1 MNDMEKV
8 GNYILK
14 EKVHETR
21 NSSVYRGHKENSP
34 ESFIVKLLKTTHAT
48 PSEIAQFRQ
57 EYELIKS
64 LDMKNVVQT
73 IDILNYKGGFA
84 LVLEDFPGIP
94 LNRHFS
100 DDKKFNLRSFLTT
113 SADIAAALGK
123 LHARDVIHR
132 NIKPKSIL
140 IHPDTEELKITDFG
154 ISAMLTHENDE
165 VYNPD
170 FIQGILVYMSPEQTG
185 RMNRSVDYRTDLYS
199 LGITLYEIVTG
210 LLPFKSQDPMELI
223 HAHIAMMPRAP
234 VNLNSDIP
242 VMISDIIMRL
252 LAKNP
257 EARYQ
262 NGFGLEADF
271 RECLKQ
277 LEEKKKIQ
285 TFELGSKDISNRF
298 IVPQKLFGREKEIA
312 ELISRFEEVA
322 NGDKRLSVMVVAG
335 APGIGKSAMINEIH
349 KPIVARRGYFI
360 SGKYEP
366 FRRDK
371 PYSAIIQAF
380 QVLVKQILSESE
392 QRISLWKKNLLST
405 LGDNGRVITD
415 VIPEVEWIIGK
426 QPDLPLLGPEET
438 RNRFKFVFEKFMSVF
453 PQQEHPVALF
463 LDDLQWADMASL
475 QLMKNI
481 MLSDIH
487 HLFIIFSYRDN
498 EVNESHPFSELLSEI
513 EKQNIRIDKITLDP
527 LKEKEVTELIINFLR
542 CSEERG
548 FGLAGLVQEKA
559 GGNPFFVNQFLH
571 TLYNEKMIIHQ
582 GAQGWQWDVGEISRM
597 KVADNLIQMMAGK
610 IEKLPAHAQDVLKIC
625 ACIGNRFDLETLAT
639 VRKTSVDEA
648 LADLTEAIKE
658 GMVSRLGDY
667 YVFHHD
673 RIHEAAYS
681 LVADAEKSALHYKI
695 GRILV
700 ENVDEK
706 ERPAKLFYIVD
717 QLNLGVRMIQNKE
730 EREKLAWLNLEAGK
744 KAKESAA
751 YVPAYQYLKSGMD
764 LLEENPWTKQYHLTL
779 ALYTEAT
786 EAAYLMGDYDKMN
799 ELAEIT
805 LQHAKTTQEKT
816 KIYTSMINACVAR
829 EDYQGAI
836 DVAMPIVNTMA
847 PRFGIRLP
855 KKANKIHIALE
866 VFRIMLKLIGK
877 RSEDLINL
885 PKATDQ
891 EILAAGKI
899 LASVGHAAFYTDPNL
914 LALIILKTFRLIF
927 RYGLAPEHAFAF
939 AGFGIVQAAG
949 LWDFKSAIAF
959 GKMGLKLV
967 DKLDARDQKCRTIF
981 VYNALVRHWKYPM
994 KDSIEPMIEGYKVG
1008 LETGDLGFATF
1019 NLYFTEVHYIFTG
1032 RELSDLEKYME
1043 RNNRIIAGM
1052 KQGHTLT
1059 LQSMTWQSILNL
1071 LGRCDNPVEL
1081 TGKAIDAEN
1090 LLSSWKETENLA
1102 ALSVYWFVKLILY
1115 SLFSEYG
1122 LALKA
1127 SDEFRKYMDSQ
1138 QGVLINKYAVLLDS
1152 VARLKVYKNA
1162 SLPEKI
1168 RHRILLKINELKIK
1182 AWAKAAPMNCSYM
1195 YTAIKALYAWIMR
1208 GDLAKAETLVEL
1220 AIRQCREYGDFI
1232 GEGIASEIMAAEYRA
1247 IDENEKA
1254 KAYMNQAYACYSRWG
1269 ATGLLNKIRKM
1280 YPELVPVEADV
1291 SPDVEAT
1298 TTLKTK
1304 GDLSVALDLSTV
1316 MQVSQV
1322 ISSEIMLE
1330 RLLQKIMHMSVT
1342 SAGAQRGYLMLESEG
1357 KLIIEA
1363 SEDVDSDETRVMQS
1377 TPLQECADICQAIVN
1392 YVHHTGKD
1400 VILGNAAQEGSF
1412 TDDSY
1417 VMNRQCKSVLCI
1429 PIIHKGKI
1437 SGILYM
1443 ENNLSEGAF
1452 TPARLDILRFISAQA
1467 AISIENAKLFELAT
1481 TLENIEDGYW
1491 EIDLAG
1497 NYTFFNNAVCQIHG
1511 YSKEELM
1518 GMNNRQ
1524 YTDPETAKTV
1534 YKAFNNVYKTG
1545 QPLKGLDWQIIRKD
1559 GTKRYVEISILLQK
1573 DASGK
1578 PIGFRGVVRD
1588 ITERKNMEAKLQQT
1602 LDSLSKAYDSTMQ
1615 VMVSAVEVRDPYTAL
1630 HQVRSADV
1638 ARDIAVEMG
1647 LPQDKI
1653 DAIRMAGAIHDIG
1666 KLSIPP
1672 EILTKSTKLTGVE
1685 FALIKEHSR
1694 SGYEILKNVESPWPL
1709 AQIVHQHHER
1719 IDGSGYP
1726 RSLKG
1731 EEISV
1736 EARVLA
1742 VADVVSA
1749 MVSHRYH
1756 RPSLGIEEALGE
1768 IEKNKG
1774 TLYDIQVSD
1783 ACLRLFREKGHK
1795 LA

>member
-1 MNDMEKV
+1 MEKV
-8 GNYILK
+8 GNYILE

-21 NSSVYRGHKENSP
+21 NSSVYQGHKENGS
-34 ESFIVKLLKTTHAT
+34 ESFMIKLLRTVNAT

-57 EYELIKS
+57 ECELIKN
-64 LDMKNVVQT
+64 LDIKNVIKT
-73 IDILNYKGGFA
+73 IDIINYKGGFA
-84 LVLEDFPGIP
+84 LVLEDFQGIP
-94 LNRHFS
+94 INHYFS
-100 DDKKFNLRSFLTT
+100 NDQKFNLKAFLTT
-113 SADIAAALGK
+113 SADVAAALGN
-123 LHARDVIHR
+123 LHARGIIHG
-132 NIKPKSIL
+132 NIKPPSIL

-154 ISAMLTHENDE
+154 ISAILTHENDE

-170 FIQGILVYMSPEQTG
+170 FIQETLIYMSPEQTG

-199 LGITLYEIVTG
+199 LGITLYEILTG
-210 LLPFKSQDPMELI
+210 LLPFKSRDPMELI

-234 VNLNSDIP
+234 FKLNSDIP
-242 VMISDIIMRL
+242 AMISDIIMRL
-252 LAKNP
+252 LSKNP

-277 LEEKKKIQ
+277 LEKKKKIEP
-285 TFELGSKDISNRF
+285 FELGSKDISTRF
-298 IVPQKLFGREKEIA
+298 IVPQKLFGREKEIS

-322 NGDKRLSVMVVAG
+322 SGEKGLSVMVVAG

-360 SGKYEP
+360 SGKYEQ

-392 QRISLWKKNLLST
+392 QRISLWKKNLLSA

-453 PQQEHPVALF
+453 PQKEHPVALF

-498 EVNESHPFSELLSEI
+498 EMDETHSLRELLKEV
-513 EKQNIRIDKITLDP
+513 EKHNIRIDKIALGP
-527 LKEKEVTELIINFLR
+527 LKEKEVTELIVNFLR

-571 TLYNEKMIIHQ
+571 TLYNEKMIVHK
-582 GAQGWQWDVGEISRM
+582 GAQGWQWDVREISRM

-610 IEKLPAHAQDVLKIC
+610 IEKLPANTQDVLKIC
-625 ACIGNRFDLETLAT
+625 ACIGNRFDLETLAA
-639 VRKTSVDEA
+639 VRNTSVDGA
-648 LADLTEAIKE
+648 LADLTEAVKE
-658 GMVSRLGDY
+658 GMVSRIGDF

-695 GRILV
+695 GKILLDDT
-700 ENVDEK
+700 DEK
-706 ERPAKLFYIVD
+706 DLPVKLFYIVD

-751 YVPAYQYLKSGMD
+751 YAPAFQYLKSGMD
-764 LLEENPWTKQYHLTL
+764 LLEDNPWDNQYRLTL
-779 ALYTEAT
+779 ALYSEST

-799 ELAEIT
+799 ELAEVA
-805 LQHAKTTQEKT
+805 LKKTTTTLEKT

-829 EDYQGAI
+829 EDYKGAI
-836 DVAMPIVNTMA
+836 DVAMPILNIIA

-866 VFRIMLKLIGK
+866 IFRIMLKLAGK

-885 PKATDQ
+885 PKTSDP

-899 LASVGHAAFYTDPNL
+899 LASVSHAAFYTDPNL

-927 RYGLAPEHAFAF
+927 KYGLAPEHAFAF

-949 LWDFKSAIAF
+949 LWDFRSAIAF

-967 DKLDARDQKCRTIF
+967 EKLDARDQAARTVF

-994 KDSIEPMIEGYKVG
+994 KESIEPMIEGYKIG

-1032 RELSDLEKYME
+1032 RELSDLETYMG

-1059 LQSMTWQSILNL
+1059 LQSMTWQAIMNL
-1071 LGRCDNPVEL
+1071 LGRCNNPVEL
-1081 TGKAIDAEN
+1081 TGKAIEAEK
-1090 LLSSWKETENLA
+1090 LLPSWEETENLA

-1115 SLFSEYG
+1115 SLFSEYR

-1168 RHRILLKINELKIK
+1168 RHRLLMKINELKIR

-1195 YTAIKALYAWIMR
+1195 YTSIKALYAWMIH
-1208 GDLAKAETLVEL
+1208 GDLAEAERLVER
-1220 AIRQCREYGDFI
+1220 AIRQCREYGDFVV
-1232 GEGIASEIMAAEYRA
+1232 EGIASEIMAGEYQS
-1247 IDENEKA
+1247 IGENEKA
-1254 KAYMNQAYACYSRWG
+1254 KRFLDQACACYSKWG

-1280 YPELVPVEADV
+1280 YPALVPSEAGI
-1291 SPDVEAT
+1291 SQDVEAT
-1298 TTLKTK
+1298 TALKTK
-1304 GDLSVALDLSTV
+1304 SDLSVALDLSTV

-1330 RLLQKIMHMSVT
+1330 RLLEKIMHMSIT

-1363 SEDVDSDETRVMQS
+1363 SEDIDNDETNVMQS
-1377 TPLQECADICQAIVN
+1377 IPLQECPDICQAIVN
-1392 YVHHTGKD
+1392 YVHHSGKD
-1400 VILGNAAQEGSF
+1400 VILSNAAQEGPF
-1412 TDDSY
+1412 TDDAY
-1417 VMNRQCKSVLCI
+1417 VMNRQCKSILCI

-1443 ENNLSEGAF
+1443 ENNLSEDAF

-1497 NYTFFNNAVCQIHG
+1497 NYTFFNSAVCQIHG

-1518 GMNNRQ
+1518 GLNNRQ
-1524 YTDPETAKTV
+1524 YTDPETAKKV

-1545 QPLKGLDWQIIRKD
+1545 TPLKGLDWQIIRKD

-1573 DASGK
+1573 DSSGK

-1602 LDSLSKAYDSTMQ
+1602 LDSLSKAYDSTLQ

-1647 LPQDKI
+1647 LPQEKI

-1672 EILTKSTKLTGVE
+1672 EILTKPTGLTGVE

-1731 EEISV
+1731 DEISM

-1749 MVSHRYH
+1749 MISHRYH
-1756 RPSLGIEEALGE
+1756 RPSLGIEAALEE

-1774 TLYDIQVSD
+1774 TLYDIHVSD
-1783 ACLRLFREKGHK
+1783 ACLKLFKEKKYK
-1795 LA
+1795 LT

>member
-1 MNDMEKV
+1 MEKIGSYV
-8 GNYILK
+8 LE

-21 NSSVYRGHKENSP
+21 NASVYRGRKENGS
-34 ESFIVKLLKTTHAT
+34 ESLTVKLLKTSNAT
-48 PSEIAQFRQ
+48 PSETARFRQ
-57 EYELIKS
+57 EYELIKN
-64 LDMKNVVQT
+64 LDIKSFIKT
-73 IDILNYKGGFA
+73 IDIIKYQGGFA
-84 LVLEDFPGIP
+84 LIREDFQGIP
-94 LNRHFS
+94 INKYFS
-100 DDKKFNLRSFLTT
+100 NDKKFNIESFLTM
-113 SADIAAALGK
+113 SADIAETLGS
-123 LHARDVIHR
+123 LHAQGVIHR

-154 ISAMLTHENDE
+154 ISAILTHENDE

-170 FIQGILVYMSPEQTG
+170 FIQETLIYMSPEQTG

-199 LGITLYEIVTG
+199 LGITLYEILTG

-223 HAHIAMMPRAP
+223 HAHIAMMPKAP
-234 VNLNSDIP
+234 VNLKSDIP

-277 LEEKKKIQ
+277 LEKKKRIEP
-285 TFELGSKDISNRF
+285 FDLGSKDISSRF
-298 IVPQKLFGREKEIA
+298 IVPQKLFGREKEIS

-322 NGDKRLSVMVVAG
+322 NGEKGLSVMVVAG
-335 APGIGKSAMINEIH
+335 APGIGKSAMVNEIH
-349 KPIVARRGYFI
+349 KPIVAKRGYFI
-360 SGKYEP
+360 SGKYEQ

-392 QRISLWKKNLLST
+392 QRIRLWKKNLLGA

-415 VIPEVEWIIGK
+415 VIPEVELIIGK
-426 QPDLPLLGPEET
+426 QPDLPVFGPEET

-453 PQQEHPVALF
+453 PQKEHPVVLF

-481 MLSDIH
+481 MFSDIH
-487 HLFIIFSYRDN
+487 YLFLIFSYRDN
-498 EVNESHPFSELLSEI
+498 EVNETHPFSELLNDV
-513 EKQNIRIDKITLDP
+513 EKHNIRIDKITLGP
-527 LKEKEVTELIINFLR
+527 LKEKEVTELIVNFLR

-571 TLYNEKMIIHQ
+571 TLYNEKMIVHK

-610 IEKLPAHAQDVLKIC
+610 IEKLPPHTQDVLKIC
-625 ACIGNRFDLETLAT
+625 ACIGNRFDLETLAA
-639 VRKTSVDEA
+639 VRKTSVDGA
-648 LADLTEAIKE
+648 LADLTEAVKE
-658 GMVSRLGDY
+658 GMVSRIGDF

-695 GRILV
+695 GKYMYDAASKSELQ
-700 ENVDEK
+700 N
-706 ERPAKLFYIVD
+706 KLFYIADQFNLSVD
-717 QLNLGVRMIQNKE
+717 MIKDAS
-730 EREKLAWLNLEAGK
+730 EREWLSRFNLEAGK
-744 KAKESAA
+744 KAKASAA
-751 YVPAYQYLKSGMD
+751 YVPAFNYLQNGMD
-764 LLEENPWTKQYHLTL
+764 LLEENAWEKQYDLTL
-779 ALYTEAT
+779 ELFSEAT

-799 ELAEIT
+799 ALADIA
-805 LQHAKTTQEKT
+805 LKHAKTTLEKIR
-816 KIYTSMINACVAR
+816 IYATRIYASVAR

-836 DVAMPIVNTMA
+836 DVAMPILRIMA
-847 PRFGIRLP
+847 PKFGVRVP
-855 KKANKIHIALE
+855 EKANKIHIAIE
-866 VFRIMLKLIGK
+866 VVRVMLKLMGK
-877 RSEDLINL
+877 KSDDLLNL
-885 PKATDQ
+885 PKASDPGY
-891 EILAAGKI
+891 LAMGKI
-899 LASVGHAAFYTDPNL
+899 LASIGHAAFYADPNL
-914 LALIILKTFRLIF
+914 LALIILKSFRTMF
-927 RYGLAPEHAFAF
+927 KYGIAPEHPFAF
-939 AGFGIVQAAG
+939 AGLGIVQAAG
-949 LWDFKSAIAF
+949 LWNFDKAITF
-959 GKMGLKLV
+959 GKLGLTLMKKLG
-967 DKLDARDQKCRTIF
+967 LRDQESRTIF

-994 KDSIEPMIEGYKVG
+994 KDSIEPLMEGYRIG

-1019 NLYFTEVHYIFTG
+1019 NLIFTEVHQIFTG
-1032 RELSDLEKYME
+1032 RELSELNTYME
-1043 RNNRIIAGM
+1043 KNNKFIAGL

-1059 LQSMTWQSILNL
+1059 VQSLQWQAILNL
-1071 LGRCDNPVEL
+1071 LGQGDNPLAL
-1081 TGKAIDAEN
+1081 TGKAIDAES
-1090 LLSSWKETENLA
+1090 LLPSWQSAENRG
-1102 ALSVYWFVKLILY
+1102 ALSVYWFCKLIVC
-1115 SLFSEYG
+1115 SLFSDYK

-1127 SDEFRKYMDSQ
+1127 CDEYRKYMDSQ

-1152 VARLKVYKNA
+1152 VARLMVYKNA
-1162 SLPEKI
+1162 APLEKI
-1168 RHRILLKINELKIK
+1168 KHRILIKINQLKMW
-1182 AWAKAAPMNCSYM
+1182 AWARSAPSNCSYM
-1195 YTAIKALYAWIMR
+1195 YNAMKALYIWMIHGNLPR
-1208 GDLAKAETLVEL
+1208 AEKIYEL
-1220 AIRQCREYGDFI
+1220 AIEQCREYENFVV
-1232 GEGIASEIMAAEYRA
+1232 EGIASEIIAGIFRS
-1247 IDENEKA
+1247 INDNEKA
-1254 KAYMNQAYACYSRWG
+1254 GKYMAEAYSCYKRWG
-1269 ATGLLNKIRKM
+1269 ATGLLTKIKKM
-1280 YPELVPVEADV
+1280 YPDLVPSEIKV
-1291 SPDVEAT
+1291 SPEMEETAPAT
-1298 TTLKTK
+1298 TRR
-1304 GDLSVALDLSTV
+1304 DMSAVLDLSTV
-1316 MQVSQV
+1316 MQVAQV

-1330 RLLQKIMHMSVT
+1330 RLLQNIMHMSVT
-1342 SAGAQRGYLMLESEG
+1342 SAGAQRGYLMLETDG
-1357 KLIIEA
+1357 KLTIEA
-1363 SEDVDSDETRVMQS
+1363 SEDVDNDETKVMQS
-1377 TPLQECADICQAIVN
+1377 ILLKDCAEICQAIVN
-1392 YVHHTGKD
+1392 YVHHSGKD
-1400 VILGNAAQEGSF
+1400 VILGHALKEGPF
-1412 TDDSY
+1412 TDDPY
-1417 VMNRQCKSVLCI
+1417 VIEHQCKSILCS
-1429 PIIHKGKI
+1429 PIINKGKI

-1443 ENNLSEGAF
+1443 ENNLSEDAF
-1452 TPARLDILRFISAQA
+1452 TPQRLDILRFISAQA

-1524 YTDPETAKTV
+1524 YTDPATAKKV
-1534 YKAFNNVYKTG
+1534 YKAFNKVYKTG
-1545 QPLKGLDWQIIRKD
+1545 TPLKGLDWQIVRKD

-1573 DASGK
+1573 DSSGK

-1602 LDSLSKAYDSTMQ
+1602 LDSLSKAYDSTLQ

-1630 HQVRSADV
+1630 HQIRSADV
-1638 ARDIAVEMG
+1638 ARDIAVELG
-1647 LPQDKI
+1647 LPQEKI

-1672 EILTKSTKLTGVE
+1672 EILTKPDKLTGVE

-1719 IDGSGYP
+1719 INGSGYP

-1731 EEISV
+1731 DEISL

-1756 RPSLGIEEALGE
+1756 RPSLGIGAALEE
-1768 IEKNKG
+1768 IEKHKG
-1774 TLYDIQVSD
+1774 VLYDHVVVD
-1783 ACLRLFREKGHK
+1783 ACLKLFREKGYK